1 MNLMLDADNSLNT
14 DIDFISGTWCHLLAP
29 SVVGISS
36 QDELGGDSEE
46 LGGQHHQV
54 LVKPVE
60 CVLMQGRVRR
70 LQNTLQRIKRKPL
83 KTLKSVLSVF
93 TSHLTDMP

>member
-1 MNLMLDADNSLNT
+1 MLDADNSLNT

-36 QDELGGDSEE
+36 QDELGGDNEE

-83 KTLKSVLSVF
+83 KTLKRVLSVF